1 MGKDEKDQMESLV
14 EAPNAANKKNP
25 IDGVLVSE
33 SEFKGN
39 KMLVLKRTPDDKYP
53 LQMGKAKLRLI
64 LSNIDAIVAFLEKY
78 EK

>member
-1 MGKDEKDQMESLV
+1 MTKKNDDDEIESLV
-14 EAPNAANKKNP
+14 EAPTSKKNP

-39 KMLVLKRTPDDKYP
+39 KMLVLKKSPDDKYP
-53 LQMGKAKLRLI
+53 LQMGKAKLRLV
-64 LSNIDAIVAFLEKY
+64 LNNIDAIIAFLEKY